1 MPCTLCNRSGHNSST
16 CPRFLLAQ
24 HNVHVQREN
33 LLNAE
38 GELANIA
45 QLIDQ
50 QVSRKKAANS
60 MWEASAA
67 KKKKSG
73 EEGVSPS
80 KGSDTE
86 KELFG
91 DDPCSFHSE
100 KDVPC
105 EKIDAPGG
113 K

>member
-1 MPCTLCNRSGHNSST
+1 MPCTLCSRSGHNSRS

-91 DDPCSFHSE
+91 DDPCVLRSE

>member
-1 MPCTLCNRSGHNSST
+1 MPCTLCSRSGHNSRS
-16 CPRFLLAQ
+16 CPRLLLAQ

-60 MWEASAA
+60 MREASAA

-100 KDVPC
+100 NDVPC
-105 EKIDAPGG
+105 EKNDAPGG

>member
-1 MPCTLCNRSGHNSST
+1 MPCSLCNLAGHNSST

>member
-1 MPCTLCNRSGHNSST
+1 M
-16 CPRFLLAQ
+16 AQ
-24 HNVHVQREN
+24 HNVHVQRDN

-38 GELANIA
+38 RELASIA
-45 QLIDQ
+45 QRIAQ
-50 QVSRKKAANS
+50 QVSRKRAANS
-60 MWEASAA
+60 MREASAA

-73 EEGVSPS
+73 EEGVSQS

-100 KDVPC
+100 QDLPC
-105 EKIDAPGG
+105 ENNDAPGG

>member
-1 MPCTLCNRSGHNSST
+1 M
-16 CPRFLLAQ
+16 AQ
-24 HNVHVQREN
+24 HNVHVQRDN

-38 GELANIA
+38 RELASIA
-45 QLIDQ
+45 QSIEQ
-50 QVSRKKAANS
+50 QVSRKKAADS
-60 MWEASAA
+60 MRGASAA

-73 EEGVSPS
+73 EKGVSQS

-91 DDPCSFHSE
+91 DDPCTLHSE

-105 EKIDAPGG
+105 EKIDAPSG

>member
-1 MPCTLCNRSGHNSST
+1 M
-16 CPRFLLAQ
+16 AQ
-24 HNVHVQREN
+24 HNVHVQRDN

-38 GELANIA
+38 RELTSIA
-45 QLIDQ
+45 QRIAQ
-50 QVSRKKAANS
+50 QVSRKRAANS
-60 MWEASAA
+60 MRGASAA

-73 EEGVSPS
+73 EEGVSQS

-91 DDPCSFHSE
+91 DDPCVLHSE

>member
-1 MPCTLCNRSGHNSST
+1 M
-16 CPRFLLAQ
+16 AQ
-24 HNVHVQREN
+24 HNVHVQRDN

-38 GELANIA
+38 RELTSIA
-45 QLIDQ
+45 QRIAQ
-50 QVSRKKAANS
+50 QVSRKRAANS
-60 MWEASAA
+60 MREASAA

-73 EEGVSPS
+73 EEGVSQS

-91 DDPCSFHSE
+91 DDPCTLHSE

>member
-1 MPCTLCNRSGHNSST
+1 M
-16 CPRFLLAQ
+16 AQ
-24 HNVHVQREN
+24 HNVHVQRDN

-38 GELANIA
+38 RELASIA
-45 QLIDQ
+45 QRIAQ
-50 QVSRKKAANS
+50 QVSRKRAANS
-60 MWEASAA
+60 MREASAA

-73 EEGVSPS
+73 EEGVSQS

-91 DDPCSFHSE
+91 DDPCTLHSE

>member
-1 MPCTLCNRSGHNSST
+1 MR
-16 CPRFLLAQ
+16 
-24 HNVHVQREN
+24 
-33 LLNAE
+33 
-38 GELANIA
+38 
-45 QLIDQ
+45 
-50 QVSRKKAANS
+50 
-60 MWEASAA
+60 EASAA

-73 EEGVSPS
+73 EEGVSQS

-91 DDPCSFHSE
+91 DDPCTFHSE

-105 EKIDAPGG
+105 AKIDDPGG

>member
-1 MPCTLCNRSGHNSST
+1 M
-16 CPRFLLAQ
+16 AQ
-24 HNVHVQREN
+24 HNVHVQRDN

-38 GELANIA
+38 RELASIA
-45 QLIDQ
+45 QRIAQ
-50 QVSRKKAANS
+50 QVSRKRAANS
-60 MWEASAA
+60 MREASAA

-73 EEGVSPS
+73 EEGVSQS

-91 DDPCSFHSE
+91 DDPCVLDSE

-105 EKIDAPGG
+105 EKIDVPGG

>member
-1 MPCTLCNRSGHNSST
+1 MPCSLCNLAGHNSST

-24 HNVHVQREN
+24 HNVHVQRDN
-33 LLNAE
+33 LLKAE
-38 GELANIA
+38 RELTSIA
-45 QLIDQ
+45 QRIAQ
-50 QVSRKKAANS
+50 QVSRKRAANS
-60 MWEASAA
+60 MREASAA

-73 EEGVSPS
+73 EEGVSQS

-91 DDPCSFHSE
+91 DDSCSFHSE

-105 EKIDAPGG
+105 EKNDAPGG